1 MCTRT
6 VLVPSELPFRGQT
19 GKTGRFGPN
28 CFQRHHSGCV
38 ADLTQAK
45 GQETVSASESSVI
58 LAGEPLFAALFSAIC
73 LGEFLGPM
81 GYLGGALIVMGGL
94 VTAEIFKPKS
104 AAE

>member
-1 MCTRT
+1 MGG
-6 VLVPSELPFRGQT
+6 LAKLEGL
-19 GKTGRFGPN
+19 GPN

-81 GYLGGALIVMGGL
+81 GYLGGALIVMGGPAMPNFQTEERGG
-94 VTAEIFKPKS
+94 VDAHS
-104 AAE
+104 S